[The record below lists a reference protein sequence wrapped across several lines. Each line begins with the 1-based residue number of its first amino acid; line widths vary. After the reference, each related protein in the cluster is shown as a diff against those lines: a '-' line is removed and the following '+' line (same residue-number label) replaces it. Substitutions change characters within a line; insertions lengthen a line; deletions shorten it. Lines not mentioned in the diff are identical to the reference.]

1 MHRSPQWRLQS
12 CRRPLTAHM
21 FIGHYGVAYAA
32 KAVAPKAPLA
42 AYFLAVQVLDVL
54 FSVFVLGG
62 VEHMEIVHS
71 YTRYNPYRLYDMPIT
86 HSLVGALGWAIA
98 VAIVAAVAR
107 LPRRESLWLGLAVFS
122 HFLLDLPVHTPDLTI
137 AGNDTAKLGLGL
149 WNNVPLALALEL
161 LLLVG
166 GWILFTRSKR
176 ADAAF
181 PRQRNRIFL
190 GILALLT
197 IATPF
202 VPDPPS
208 TTAFAVQAL
217 VLYFV
222 LAWASAWSVGETFQ
236 RFSAGT
242 PA

>member
-1 MHRSPQWRLQS
+1 
-12 CRRPLTAHM
+12 M

-32 KAVAPKAPLA
+32 KTVAPKAPLA

-62 VEHMEIVHS
+62 VEHMEIVHK
-71 YTRYNPYRLYDMPIT
+71 YTSYNPYRLYDMPIT
-86 HSLVGALGWAIA
+86 HSLAGALGWAIA
-98 VAIVAAVAR
+98 VGIVAAIVR

-137 AGNDTAKLGLGL
+137 ACDDTAKLGLVL
-149 WNNVPLALALEL
+149 WNNVTLVLALEL
-161 LLLVG
+161 LMLLG

-176 ADAAF
+176 SDATF
-181 PRQRNRIFL
+181 PQQRNRIFL

-202 VPDPPS
+202 MPDPSSP
-208 TTAFAVQAL
+208 TAFAVQAL
-217 VLYFV
+217 VLYCA
-222 LAWASAWSVGETFQ
+222 LAWASAWSVGEPVFGRT
-236 RFSAGT
+236 SSLA
-242 PA
+242 

>member
-1 MHRSPQWRLQS
+1 
-12 CRRPLTAHM
+12 M

-62 VEHMEIVHS
+62 VEHMAIVHK
-71 YTRYNPYRLYDMPIT
+71 YTSYNPYRLYDMPIT

-98 VAIVAAVAR
+98 VGVIAAIAR

-137 AGNDTAKLGLGL
+137 AGDDTAKLGLGL
-149 WNNVPLALALEL
+149 WNNVPLVLALEL
-161 LLLVG
+161 SMLVG

-176 ADAAF
+176 SDATF
-181 PRQRNRIFL
+181 PKQRNRIFL

-202 VPDPPS
+202 MPDPPS
-208 TTAFAVQAL
+208 PTAFAVQAL
-217 VLYFV
+217 VLYCA
-222 LAWASAWSVGETFQ
+222 LAWASAWSVGEPVFRRT
-236 RFSAGT
+236 SSLA
-242 PA
+242 